1 MIFGAFLENVDA
13 EVVVFRPDGK
23 DYNVIINKDLN
34 INLDWAESHKDRFVK
49 YICRVDAY
57 NVLTYDV
64 ELYPEGA
71 PEGEVRIEEYVRQG
85 ALLW

>member
-1 MIFGAFLENVDA
+1 MIFGAFLENVEA

-49 YICRVDAY
+49 YIYRVDAY

-64 ELYPEGA
+64 ELYPEGT